1 MTEHQNVSNTLAN
14 FRSLAAEVR
23 AGFSKMKEISGEL
36 RVVGGYLESKDA
48 LEAYRPL
55 CIPVRRAYRETDRI
69 SFARVLR
76 LLQEM
81 SRHDLSERLT
91 EVEAAYQ
98 GVRADLES
106 STILN
111 GQPLSH
117 RAVFDAW
124 LDAAIFGSFAGKD
137 REYRALLNECGKA
150 VEGVAVRITE
160 AIGERMLELD
170 ELVALYLSEVS

>member
-1 MTEHQNVSNTLAN
+1 MSELGNATNTLAN

-36 RVVGGYLESKDA
+36 RIVGGYIESKDA
-48 LEAYRPL
+48 LEAYRSL
-55 CIPVRRAYRETDRI
+55 CIPVRRAYRETDRV
-69 SFARVLR
+69 SFVRVLR
-76 LLQEM
+76 LLRELE
-81 SRHDLSERLT
+81 RPDFVERLRT
-91 EVEAAYQ
+91 LESAYEH
-98 GVRADLES
+98 VREDLTS

-117 RAVFDAW
+117 KVVFDAW

-137 REYRALLNECGKA
+137 RAYRALLNDCGKA

-170 ELVALYLSEVS
+170 EVVALYLAEGE